1 MRGLRDPG
9 NSKNRY
15 VGIWYSKTS
24 DQTVVW
30 TANRENQVGN
40 SSGVLTIIGGN
51 LVLIDGG
58 HNNNNIILWSTDVSS
73 STMANYSSATHR
85 FWRATAPFKE
95 GSDSIWRSGPWNG
108 ERLGGVPL
116 TNRSTT
122 ADSWSY
128 VANDDEIYLT
138 YKGTNSSITSMSFL
152 EHSGLLQRLMWNDN
166 NRRWNQILLATQDR
180 CDGYATCGAYAS
192 CNSNHVAWC
201 DCLRGFKPKTPSD
214 WKLRD

>member
-1 MRGLRDPG
+1 MFQSLLLAALIFFPICNSTDTISRIKPLRDGETIISAGQNFVLGFFSPG

-15 VGIWYSKTS
+15 VGIWYNKTS

-95 GSDSIWRSGPWNG
+95 GSDSIWRTGPWNG

-166 NRRWNQILLATQDR
+166 NRRWNQI
-180 CDGYATCGAYAS
+180 
-192 CNSNHVAWC
+192 
-201 DCLRGFKPKTPSD
+201 
-214 WKLRD
+214 